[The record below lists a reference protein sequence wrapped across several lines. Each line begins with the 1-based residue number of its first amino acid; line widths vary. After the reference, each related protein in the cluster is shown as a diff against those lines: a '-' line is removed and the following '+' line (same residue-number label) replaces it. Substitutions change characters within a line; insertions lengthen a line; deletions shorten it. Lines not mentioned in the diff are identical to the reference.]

1 MAIPF
6 TVLNAFQGVV
16 IFLLTV
22 VKDDFIK
29 KEIRKKLGL
38 KVREVYTDHKSRLRK
53 NSVWSQGD
61 ASAQFQPLLN
71 SGNRSIGTALQ
82 HKGAWSYARQLL
94 ISVIGS

>member
-53 NSVWSQGD
+53 KQC
-61 ASAQFQPLLN
+61 
-71 SGNRSIGTALQ
+71 
-82 HKGAWSYARQLL
+82 L
-94 ISVIGS
+94 ISRWCVSPISAAVEQWEQVHRHRIAT